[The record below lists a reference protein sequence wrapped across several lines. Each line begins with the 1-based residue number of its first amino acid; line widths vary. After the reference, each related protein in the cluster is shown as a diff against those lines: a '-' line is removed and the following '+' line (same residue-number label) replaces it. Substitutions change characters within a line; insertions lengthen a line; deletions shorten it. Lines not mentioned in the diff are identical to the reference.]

1 MYRTLI
7 AFLILAL
14 ASLTSCTNEPKK
26 ERVMDPLNPFFN
38 QYETP
43 FEVPPFDQIKPEHYL
58 PAFEEGMAQQ
68 KEAVEA
74 ILASKKKPTFRNTL
88 EALNQSGELLSRVS
102 SVFYGLSSAN
112 TNEDLQ
118 KIQLE
123 ISPKMAAHSDE
134 INLNPNLFKRIK
146 SVYDNREKMKL
157 TEEQAYILENKY
169 KELVRNGA
177 NLPDD
182 KKEELKQINQELSI
196 LGVQFSQNVLEE
208 TNAFSLVIDHP
219 ADLKGLS
226 QTSVDAA
233 AEAAAEAGMPGKW
246 VFTAQKPSWIPFL
259 QSAHNRELRK
269 ELYAGWLNRGNR
281 NNEYDNKEI
290 LAKMM
295 ALRAQKAHLLGYASH
310 ADLVMESRMAKT
322 PENVMALLDQVW
334 KPALAAAIRNRD
346 QMQEII
352 RREGGRFQLEAH
364 DWWMYAEKLRKEQF
378 NLDESELRPY
388 FKLENVSRGVFDVA
402 NKLYGI
408 TFTEI
413 TDIPKPHS
421 EAVAYEV
428 KEADG
433 SHLGVLYMDFHPRA
447 SKRQGAWCGGYRGHH
462 VKDGQEITPV
472 VTIVCN
478 FTRPSGNQ
486 PALLSPDEVE
496 TLFHEFGHGLDNL
509 FSTRTMRTSY
519 AARDFVELPSQIM
532 EHWAMEPE
540 VLKSYALHYQTG
552 DPIPDYL
559 IEKINKS
566 SKFNQGFNSVEFLAA
581 CYINMAYHTLTDTIP
596 VDVVELERAVAE
608 RTGLIPEIKPRYHSW
623 YFTHITGGY
632 DAGYYSY
639 EWSAVLDHDAF
650 EAFRE
655 NGIFD
660 QATAQSFRKNVLE
673 KNGMADAMEM
683 FVKFR
688 GREPDITPLM
698 RNRGFLE

>member
-88 EALNQSGELLSRVS
+88 EALDQSGELLSRVS

-334 KPALAAAIRNRD
+334 KPALAAAIRDRD

-378 NLDESELRPY
+378 DLDESELRPY

-581 CYINMAYHTLTDTIP
+581 CYIDMAYHTLTDTIP

-673 KNGMADAMEM
+673 KNGMADGMEM

>member
-88 EALNQSGELLSRVS
+88 EALDQSGELLSRVS

-334 KPALAAAIRNRD
+334 KPALAAAIRDRD

-378 NLDESELRPY
+378 DLDESELRPY

-433 SHLGVLYMDFHPRA
+433 SHLGVLYMDFHPSA

-581 CYINMAYHTLTDTIP
+581 CYIDMAYHTLTDTIP

-673 KNGMADAMEM
+673 KNGMADGMEM

>member
-88 EALNQSGELLSRVS
+88 EALDQSGELLSRVS

-334 KPALAAAIRNRD
+334 KPALAAAIRDRD

-378 NLDESELRPY
+378 DLDESELRPY

-581 CYINMAYHTLTDTIP
+581 CYIDMAYHTLTDTIP

>member
-88 EALNQSGELLSRVS
+88 EALDQSGELLSRVS

-219 ADLKGLS
+219 ADLMGLS

-334 KPALAAAIRNRD
+334 KPALAAAIRDRD

-378 NLDESELRPY
+378 DLDESELRPY

-581 CYINMAYHTLTDTIP
+581 CYIDMAYHTLTDTIP

-673 KNGMADAMEM
+673 KNGMADGMEM

>member
-88 EALNQSGELLSRVS
+88 EALDQSGELLSRVS
-102 SVFYGLSSAN
+102 SVFSGLSSAN

-334 KPALAAAIRNRD
+334 KPALAAAIRDRD

-378 NLDESELRPY
+378 DLDESELRPY

-581 CYINMAYHTLTDTIP
+581 CYIDMAYHTLTDTIP

>member
-88 EALNQSGELLSRVS
+88 EALDQSGELLSRVS

-334 KPALAAAIRNRD
+334 KPALAAAIRDRD

-378 NLDESELRPY
+378 DLDESELRPY

-496 TLFHEFGHGLDNL
+496 TLFHEFGHG
-509 FSTRTMRTSY
+509 
-519 AARDFVELPSQIM
+519 
-532 EHWAMEPE
+532 
-540 VLKSYALHYQTG
+540 
-552 DPIPDYL
+552 
-559 IEKINKS
+559 
-566 SKFNQGFNSVEFLAA
+566 
-581 CYINMAYHTLTDTIP
+581 
-596 VDVVELERAVAE
+596 
-608 RTGLIPEIKPRYHSW
+608 
-623 YFTHITGGY
+623 
-632 DAGYYSY
+632 
-639 EWSAVLDHDAF
+639 
-650 EAFRE
+650 
-655 NGIFD
+655 
-660 QATAQSFRKNVLE
+660 
-673 KNGMADAMEM
+673 
-683 FVKFR
+683 
-688 GREPDITPLM
+688 
-698 RNRGFLE
+698 